1 MTTIKRKVDFKLKA
15 RSRKTIK
22 PAGENDPADQPK
34 RRGKIPRVAR
44 LMALAIR
51 FDEMIRS
58 GEAKDATELAILYDV
73 TQPRMSQIR
82 ALSLLAPDI
91 QEALLN
97 LPQETNGRSPIHE
110 KLLRPI
116 CSEIHFDRQREMW
129 EDIRSNQSNPSP
141 LSIVTQ
147 AR

>member
-1 MTTIKRKVDFKLKA
+1 MTTIKRKVAVTLKA
-15 RSRKTIK
+15 RSRRAIK
-22 PAGENDPADQPK
+22 PVGDDGAESKPP
-34 RRGKIPRVAR
+34 RRGKIPRVSR
-44 LMALAIR
+44 LMALAIQ

-97 LPQETNGRSPIHE
+97 LPQETTGRSPIHE
-110 KLLRPI
+110 KILRPV
-116 CSEIHFDRQREMW
+116 CSEIEFDRQREMW
-129 EDIRSNQSNPSP
+129 SEIAAVQSH
-141 LSIVTQ
+141 
-147 AR
+147 